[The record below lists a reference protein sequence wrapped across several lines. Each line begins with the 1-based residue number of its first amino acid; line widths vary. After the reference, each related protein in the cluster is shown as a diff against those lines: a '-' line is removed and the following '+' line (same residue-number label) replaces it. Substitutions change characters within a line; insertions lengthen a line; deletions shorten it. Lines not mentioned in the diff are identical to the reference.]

1 MWPKPQTVFEW
12 DKQTTLQ
19 GPKNTRVVWLLTC
32 GTIFKT
38 FVSETIILIL
48 QILIWLMAEFV
59 DLKLEEML
67 PEQEQMQRME
77 LFTDQEIN

>member
-1 MWPKPQTVFEW
+1 
-12 DKQTTLQ
+12 
-19 GPKNTRVVWLLTC
+19 
-32 GTIFKT
+32 
-38 FVSETIILIL
+38 
-48 QILIWLMAEFV
+48 MAEFV